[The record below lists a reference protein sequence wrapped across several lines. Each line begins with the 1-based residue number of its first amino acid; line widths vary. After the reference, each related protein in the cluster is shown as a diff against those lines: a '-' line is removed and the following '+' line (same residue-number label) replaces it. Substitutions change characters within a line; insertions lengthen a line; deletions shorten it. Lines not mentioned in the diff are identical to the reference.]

1 MALLTQISP
10 VYPCLWCSQCHPVF
24 TSSTSPGCSALSP
37 SSCSPS
43 LLSVPLESNS
53 VPLSPHLNLSLPLQ
67 RASSHISLTLHD
79 KREETLLDQVAA
91 DASRLESRIQNL
103 ESETQARR
111 ISVGEAAAP
120 SLPSRN
126 SPNTRASP
134 SQLSR
139 HQSQVEI
146 CQTRVH
152 FLQI

>member
-1 MALLTQISP
+1 MQP
-10 VYPCLWCSQCHPVF
+10 VVF
-24 TSSTSPGCSALSP
+24 TSNTSLHPP
-37 SSCSPS
+37 
-43 LLSVPLESNS
+43 VPPHSFQPHSNS
-53 VPLSPHLNLSLPLQ
+53 FPLSPHLNLSLPLQ

-91 DASRLESRIQNL
+91 DARIQNL

-146 CQTRVH
+146 CQTRVNSGSTSCKFSLLPDMSDSCH
-152 FLQI
+152 QFSNLSFS